1 MQKPGWA
8 STSWSCKMYFIKDI
22 SWQFDPENV
31 FLLSN
36 YEKLGPSIDLEK
48 CISSKTSW
56 KWKYSATC
64 HSNYLPVDFYWNMYL
79 FGLQVWKLV
88 ELMFL
93 MRFRRLWEFSSFWEI
108 NLVEPFQFSK
118 WPILTEWIPALF
130 LSTLFPGLPVT
141 KYDNTLFSSLSH
153 KMVITVV
160 IYIPPWL

>member
-1 MQKPGWA
+1 MATLLHPKYLHLSPQL
-8 STSWSCKMYFIKDI
+8 CVIFFNI
-22 SWQFDPENV
+22 SVITITFFW
-31 FLLSN
+31 
-36 YEKLGPSIDLEK
+36 
-48 CISSKTSW
+48 
-56 KWKYSATC
+56 
-64 HSNYLPVDFYWNMYL
+64 
-79 FGLQVWKLV
+79 LQVWNLV

-93 MRFRRLWEFSSFWEI
+93 MRFRRLWEFLSFWEI

-160 IYIPPWL
+160 IYIPPDYNTDLIYCNNQTHKFENWLLT